1 MPDTALETSRKAIGV
16 EIFDSPRAAHLT
28 AAHQGSR
35 AFVEPL
41 KNEELLSAPGGVDM
55 EMIQVFA
62 RSSDTGS
69 LAPGQIITFN
79 GQRWQVMH
87 FFDLDG
93 VSKMML
99 GRNYA

>member
-1 MPDTALETSRKAIGV
+1 MLADDFNIVLSDPQGGAVDAVLNGV
-16 EIFDSPRAAHLT
+16 NI
-28 AAHQGSR
+28 R

-41 KNEELLSAPGGVDM
+41 KNEELLSAPGGIDM

-62 RSSDTGS
+62 RVSDTGA
-69 LAPGQIITFN
+69 LVPGQIVSFN
-79 GQRWQVMH
+79 NERWQVMH

>member
-1 MPDTALETSRKAIGV
+1 MNYPYMAGDFAFVLTDPSGGAVDAVLNGV
-16 EIFDSPRAAHLT
+16 NI
-28 AAHQGSR
+28 R